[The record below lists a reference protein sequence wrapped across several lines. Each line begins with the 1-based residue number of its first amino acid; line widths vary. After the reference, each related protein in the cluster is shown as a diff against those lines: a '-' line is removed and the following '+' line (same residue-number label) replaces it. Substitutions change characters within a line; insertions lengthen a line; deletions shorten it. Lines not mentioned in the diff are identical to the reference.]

1 LTIKLADDT
10 IKSLAIYNI
19 LGQTMKV
26 MSMET
31 ANKQANLNVASLAK
45 GQYILKSLL
54 LTEMFYQNVSKISFK
69 YKLY

>member
-31 ANKQANLNVASLAK
+31 ANKQANLNVASL
-45 GQYILKSLL
+45 GRDNI
-54 LTEMFYQNVSKISFK
+54 F
-69 YKLY
+69 